1 MADNDGSKKDG
12 PQFLG
17 KTSKGDDSPAQPKRE
32 FTALT
37 PPGAAAAGVPGS
49 APLGATA
56 LHQAQ
61 AASAR
66 AEDRLK
72 EEAKEEAAEESA
84 TEEEVQKE
92 IDLDAMM
99 QGALAQSQFR
109 EQLMTDEQKKLIEER
124 IEPLKLQQMYEL
136 GEFRQVIPIVP
147 GEFEAEYRS
156 ITPEEDLQIKTMMGK
171 EPADVSY
178 RYLQDKYATISMLC
192 ALRRINE
199 AVLPEHFTNRGGWDV
214 DAFNE
219 KCKTIMR
226 MPNQAVWSLMV
237 HNIWF
242 DERCRAVFKLEDLK
256 NG

>member
-1 MADNDGSKKDG
+1 MADNDGSKQDG

-17 KTSKGDDSPAQPKRE
+17 KPGKGDDTPAQPKRDY
-32 FTALT
+32 TALT
-37 PPGAAAAGVPGS
+37 PPGASAAGVPGHT
-49 APLGATA
+49 PLGANA

-61 AASAR
+61 AAAAR
-66 AEDRLK
+66 TEDKLR
-72 EEAKEEAAEESA
+72 EEAKAGPEEPVA
-84 TEEEVQKE
+84 TEEEVQQE
-92 IDLDAMM
+92 VDLDAMM
-99 QGALAQSQFR
+99 QGALAQNQFR
-109 EQLMTDEQKKLIEER
+109 ELLMTDEQKKLVEER

-147 GEFEAEYRS
+147 NEFEAEYRS
-156 ITPEEDLQIKTMMGK
+156 ITPEEDLEIKQMMGK
-171 EPADVSY
+171 EPEDVSY

-199 AVLPEHFTNRGGWDV
+199 TTLPEHFTNRGGWDTA
-214 DAFNE
+214 AFTE
-219 KCKTIMR
+219 KCKIIMR